1 MAPRS
6 RGRKR
11 KPARRPARD
20 TVRRSARKRSSA
32 AERSEAAPGRY
43 TPPRH
48 ARFRPTWH
56 KVVGGIVLGLGLGI
70 VILNYLEELE
80 LNTMPGPHSEAY
92 FLLGLAVAAYSTWW
106 FGWFDRA
113 R

>member
-1 MAPRS
+1 MSPRS

-11 KPARRPARD
+11 KPGRRPVRDKVRQAAR
-20 TVRRSARKRSSA
+20 ARSSA
-32 AERSEAAPGRY
+32 SEPNEAPSGRY
-43 TPPRH
+43 TPPRFV
-48 ARFRPTWH
+48 RFRPTWH
-56 KVVGGIVLGLGLGI
+56 KVVGGIILGLGLGI
-70 VILNYLEELE
+70 VILNYLEDLE
-80 LNTMPGPHSEAY
+80 LNTMPGPHSELY